1 MSENKLQIRAKILSS
16 IISLQNNTT
25 DRSLVGNTLDE
36 LREID
41 DKDTVL
47 DILHKEFLKDNTE
60 LRDYTISFLLS
71 ELIEQEKIEKLFF
84 ETLANPKINDT
95 VKAKIVS
102 FLRECG
108 KHVNYE
114 QYLQYFEN
122 PDEIIDADTV
132 KLLESARINPEAQ
145 IDFLDFV
152 NALPEQEKEMLV
164 SSLSQDYDGDN
175 LANILIPVI
184 TSNPYSNISEIAIQ
198 AIGESKSPL
207 AYPVLKN
214 LTEEADDPKIRAI
227 AQKSFSLL
235 KLSGIKEDV
244 TSDYYK
250 RLLSYS
256 PVYKCFV
263 NLPDGHGNLG
273 IIFSRKNEM
282 SFIQMFALVINDID
296 GIIDCFGFNEISEQE
311 FDRIVN
317 KFYQNDNVVQTD
329 AVFCKFLMTNAEKIS
344 RLKYKELSYEYAAWS
359 FITKDIEFR
368 EIDIEEGL
376 NEIEMN
382 DFLLKQLYE
391 KDYFSKW
398 FFDVENNEDFASL
411 IDEIA
416 DNKIFETEKID
427 KIIKEKTCD
436 IFNQSFTR
444 IFNNRLLYSAYIV
457 KQSGDTTYA
466 DLIFSLID
474 ESTVKEKFKN
484 DIIKKS
490 VYEYFLSQKDRYESI
505 KNATSIFTR
514 RANKDLN
521 DIDINYIEKCIK
533 EIEKNW
539 IKNA

>member
-1 MSENKLQIRAKILSS
+1 
-16 IISLQNNTT
+16 
-25 DRSLVGNTLDE
+25 
-36 LREID
+36 
-41 DKDTVL
+41 
-47 DILHKEFLKDNTE
+47 
-60 LRDYTISFLLS
+60 
-71 ELIEQEKIEKLFF
+71 
-84 ETLANPKINDT
+84 
-95 VKAKIVS
+95 
-102 FLRECG
+102 
-108 KHVNYE
+108 
-114 QYLQYFEN
+114 
-122 PDEIIDADTV
+122 
-132 KLLESARINPEAQ
+132 
-145 IDFLDFV
+145 
-152 NALPEQEKEMLV
+152 
-164 SSLSQDYDGDN
+164 
-175 LANILIPVI
+175 
-184 TSNPYSNISEIAIQ
+184 
-198 AIGESKSPL
+198 
-207 AYPVLKN
+207 
-214 LTEEADDPKIRAI
+214 
-227 AQKSFSLL
+227 
-235 KLSGIKEDV
+235 
-244 TSDYYK
+244 
-250 RLLSYS
+250 
-256 PVYKCFV
+256 
-263 NLPDGHGNLG
+263 
-273 IIFSRKNEM
+273 M

-416 DNKIFETEKID
+416 DNKILETEKID
-427 KIIKEKTCD
+427 KIIKEKTCE